1 MTAFTANV
9 ILSGG
14 AYGDKGP
21 PPLIKVSLRTG
32 LGVDAWVFV
41 HIDDD
46 ITVSARRPADLAALR
61 DAFAGAYH
69 QLVGEL
75 VARGEWVECDRC
87 GEACAKEAAS
97 FPHTGPDEF
106 GNYDLLG
113 TLCPSCAP
121 DDDAGRTFGL
131 PLAEYVPVPGDA
143 APEPF

>member
-1 MTAFTANV
+1 MTAVTTV
-9 ILSGG
+9 ICLW
-14 AYGDKGP
+14 ADEELLP
-21 PPLIKVSLRTG
+21 VSVVPSFLPSSATVVIV
-32 LGVDAWVFV
+32 LGS
-41 HIDDD
+41 
-46 ITVSARRPADLAALR
+46 VSVVASDPADVAAAR
-61 DAFAGAYH
+61 NAFAGAYH

-87 GEACAKEAAS
+87 DSACARSEAS
-97 FPHTGPDEF
+97 FPHDGPDKF

-121 DDDAGRTFGL
+121 DDDAGRAFGL